1 MNHFT
6 RLNVITVCAA
16 LTVAT
21 TALAQQPY
29 QKAEPHELI
38 PFRVKTPLK
47 MNPANYNQE
56 LRGAKFSK
64 VASMKVKTQ
73 QTELVNEDFSRFTE
87 GSIDKPDT
95 TNWIVNSWKGT
106 SNEIPSSKTNQ
117 PGWTGNF
124 LGQAGGAAALC
135 PPGPEYM
142 TPAFICTPPQD
153 YSGSV
158 TVTFRVMRWPG
169 YEGNITINGYVA
181 NGEGNS
187 YGSDEGTSETFQI
200 LGSDTGWQ
208 YYTWT
213 FDCHHADPDMRIWF
227 NTYNWIIIDDI
238 NVKVSP
244 DKFIAEPKIK
254 PLTNITDS
262 TFTANWE
269 TVRAAD
275 TYLVGLQ
282 QKVWTSDV
290 DSANYYYD
298 FEDGVIPDGFST
310 TGTIIDTAG
319 INGSKAITIAP
330 NDTITFPS
338 NNATYKK
345 AEVYMR
351 VIGPENASANDLNAA
366 MICLMAKSGDTWTEN
381 GYYRP
386 SAYFTNPKSVNLLTS
401 RWSDDSN
408 KYTALRFVLINFP
421 EGYKLALDSIAI
433 VTNRPYG
440 YKMINEP
447 GNWTT
452 YNDDYTESTDWFVST
467 SLTSP
472 HTSFTFE
479 GLDPSSE
486 YFYAVIARRGEVNST
501 YTWYHAFGLPAP
513 VATEA
518 TNASPE
524 GSYTANWKGTV
535 KATRYTVTN
544 YGVHVAAS
552 DQQNYPL
559 IDEDFSLF
567 DSNITSATDPKS
579 PQSINNYYQVL
590 FFDGYTKLKGWRGI
604 SNAMAQGY
612 LGCTQVS
619 YYTPYLGTP
628 VFQADNDTIVTVSIK
643 AIGTPGDLLTLT
655 FPSGNTYAVQF
666 DESGNL
672 DVTDNIPESDK
683 EMSIRINSYGQ
694 EQFMIDRITVM
705 QNLKA
710 GATLFTPLESAT
722 VGADTLSYTFK
733 GLTNDFDHYAFDVV
747 ALQDLDGETA
757 QSEPSG
763 KVILLL
769 DPTGIKDLK
778 ASNKTGFAKV
788 VGRYSIDG
796 RKVSKDYKGIQILKL
811 SDGSSV
817 KAIVK

>member
-1 MNHFT
+1 MKHLI
-6 RLNVITVCAA
+6 RLNVIVACAA
-16 LTVAT
+16 LALASP
-21 TALAQQPY
+21 ALAQRPY
-29 QKAEPHELI
+29 QKADPHALI

-47 MNPANYNQE
+47 LDPAFHSQFMQDT
-56 LRGAKFSK
+56 RISK
-64 VASMKVKTQ
+64 ISPKKVIIQ
-73 QTELVNEDFSRFTE
+73 QTELVNEDFSRFAE

-95 TNWIVNSWKGT
+95 TNWVVNSWNGT
-106 SNEIPSSKTNQ
+106 SNEIPSNMTNQ

-124 LGQAGGAAALC
+124 IGQAGGAAALC

-158 TVTFRVMRWPG
+158 TVTFKVMRWPG
-169 YEGNITINGYVA
+169 YDGNITINGYVA
-181 NGEGNS
+181 NGQGNT
-187 YGSDEGTSETFQI
+187 YGSDENASETFQI
-200 LGSDTGWQ
+200 IGSDAGWQ
-208 YYTWT
+208 YYTWS

-227 NTYNWIIIDDI
+227 NTYNWIIMDDI

-244 DKFIAEPKIK
+244 DKFIAEPTIK
-254 PLTNITDS
+254 PLTNVTDS
-262 TFTANWE
+262 SFTANWE

-282 QKVWTSDV
+282 QKVWTSDA
-290 DSANYYYD
+290 DTASYFYD
-298 FEDGVIPDGFST
+298 FESGEIPEGFTT
-310 TGTIIDTAG
+310 TGSLIDTAG
-319 INGSKAITIAP
+319 INNSKAIAIAS

-345 AEVYMR
+345 AEAYMR
-351 VIGPENASANDLNAA
+351 VIGPENASAKELNSA

-386 SAYFTNPKSVNLLTS
+386 SAYFTNPKSVNLLAS
-401 RWSDDSN
+401 SWSDDSN

-440 YKMINEP
+440 FKMINEP

-472 HTSFTFE
+472 HTSFTFKD
-479 GLDPSSE
+479 LDPSSE
-486 YFYAVIARRGEVNST
+486 YYYAVIARRGEINSS
-501 YTWYHAFGLPAP
+501 YTWYHAFALPAP

-524 GSYTANWKGTV
+524 GSYTANWTGSV
-535 KATRYTVTN
+535 KATRYRVTN
-544 YGVHVAAS
+544 YGVHIAAEN
-552 DQQNYPL
+552 QTNYPL
-559 IDEDFSLF
+559 LDEDFSLF
-567 DSNITSATDPKS
+567 DSKVTTATDPKS
-579 PQSINNYYQVL
+579 PESVNNYYQVL
-590 FFDGYTKLKGWRGI
+590 YFDGYTKTKGWRGI

-628 VFQADNDTIVTVSIK
+628 VFDASNDSTVKVNIK
-643 AIGTPGDLLTLT
+643 AVGTPGDLLTLT

-666 DESGNL
+666 NDSGSI
-672 DVTDNIPESDK
+672 DVTDVIPESNK

-694 EQFMIDRITVM
+694 EQFMIDNITVM

-710 GATLFTPLESAT
+710 GATLYTPLESAT

-733 GLTNDFDHYAFDVV
+733 NLTNDYDHYAFDVV

-757 QSEPSG
+757 QSESSN
-763 KVILLL
+763 KVIFVL
-769 DPTGIKDLK
+769 DPTGINDIKTTD
-778 ASNKTGFAKV
+778 KTGFAKV
-788 VGRYSIDG
+788 VARYSIDG
-796 RKVSKDYKGIQILKL
+796 RRVNKDFKGIQILKM
-811 SDGSSV
+811 SDGRSIKTLV
-817 KAIVK
+817 K